1 MKTAYLD
8 TNIIISLLKPTDPF
22 YTSSKIIL
30 QSPFVKN
37 IISTLTLVEIKSVI
51 SRQLGELLEN
61 LSDKIKDLIKN
72 LSDEETVELIYH
84 YLLESITF
92 EIHENLAIQESSISV
107 YKGKIFS
114 VYSLALQLSN
124 ITKLRTLDNLQLAH
138 SLQIHQESNEKIDY
152 FVTGDLNFLNQIDV
166 IRNKFPFTILA
177 PDKLLNLEKS

>member
-61 LSDKIKDLIKN
+61 LSDKIKDLIKD
-72 LSDEETVELIYH
+72 LSDEETIELVE
-84 YLLESITF
+84 
-92 EIHENLAIQESSISV
+92 
-107 YKGKIFS
+107 K
-114 VYSLALQLSN
+114 LSN
-124 ITKLRTLDNLQLAH
+124 LH
-138 SLQIHQESNEKIDY
+138 
-152 FVTGDLNFLNQIDV
+152 
-166 IRNKFPFTILA
+166 ILGH
-177 PDKLLNLEKS
+177 